1 MMDGNNNSSH
11 LGSAPPMNCR
21 TENITEQ
28 ITKGIPRNIRN
39 MTYSFTR
46 FLFFSAIPKIA
57 SRERGK
63 STMMKCDEI
72 KIKQMTLNTG
82 EIFSSFFR
90 IRTMLEMIKNMPK
103 VMEMEIMEMSRILS
117 LSKLFIRILL
127 ILFKALSVSLLLAY
141 RILS

>member
-1 MMDGNNNSSH
+1 MGANKYSSQLR
-11 LGSAPPMNCR
+11 LGSAR
-21 TENITEQ
+21 LRLEEKEVTNITEQ
-28 ITKGIPRNIRN
+28 ITKETIPTNIRN

-46 FLFFSAIPKIA
+46 FLLFSKIPKLA

-63 STMMKCDEI
+63 STNEMICDEI

-117 LSKLFIRILL
+117 LFC
-127 ILFKALSVSLLLAY
+127 FSVSVLY
-141 RILS
+141 SVE

>member
-1 MMDGNNNSSH
+1 MGANKYSSQLR
-11 LGSAPPMNCR
+11 LGSAR
-21 TENITEQ
+21 LRLEEKEVTNITEQ
-28 ITKGIPRNIRN
+28 ITKKTIPRNIRN

-46 FLFFSAIPKIA
+46 FLLFSKIPKLA

-63 STMMKCDEI
+63 STNEMICDEI

-103 VMEMEIMEMSRILS
+103 MIMEMS
-117 LSKLFIRILL
+117 
-127 ILFKALSVSLLLAY
+127 
-141 RILS
+141 

>member
-1 MMDGNNNSSH
+1 MGANKISSNIGDGCF
-11 LGSAPPMNCR
+11 PPKSP
-21 TENITEQ
+21 TIKNITEQ
-28 ITKGIPRNIRN
+28 IKKTIPRNIRN

-46 FLFFSAIPKIA
+46 FLLFSKIPKLA

-63 STMMKCDEI
+63 STNAMICDEI
-72 KIKQMTLNTG
+72 KIKMNRVDVTKQMTLNTG

-117 LSKLFIRILL
+117 LFC
-127 ILFKALSVSLLLAY
+127 FSVSVLY
-141 RILS
+141 SVE